1 MNHHYDNKIKGKRSD
16 SFDSSFCPHCNK
28 NHIVKFGKDKKAH
41 LLQLLIRY
49 LAILKKNVIIEQYRI
64 IMNLKCQLKYK
75 DFELTVFVRN
85 PAKFGD
91 MYLSNV
97 KVIQGG
103 DVK

>member
-1 MNHHYDNKIKGKRSD
+1 M
-16 SFDSSFCPHCNK
+16 
-28 NHIVKFGKDKKAH
+28 VKPF
-41 LLQLLIRY
+41 LQLLIRY

-91 MYLSNV
+91 MDLSNV

>member
-1 MNHHYDNKIKGKRSD
+1 MKLEEDI
-16 SFDSSFCPHCNK
+16 
-28 NHIVKFGKDKKAH
+28 
-41 LLQLLIRY
+41 
-49 LAILKKNVIIEQYRI
+49 
-64 IMNLKCQLKYK
+64 
-75 DFELTVFVRN
+75 ELTVFVRN